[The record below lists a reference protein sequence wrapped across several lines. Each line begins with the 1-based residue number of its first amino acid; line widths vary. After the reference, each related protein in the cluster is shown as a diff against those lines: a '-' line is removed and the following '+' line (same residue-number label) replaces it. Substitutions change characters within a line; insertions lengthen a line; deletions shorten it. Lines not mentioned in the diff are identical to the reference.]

1 MIEKATSAKRSG
13 SGRLIAASVVMLALA
28 GGGYWKWDQ
37 DRQRKIREEVS
48 ALRDEGLIRLHDR
61 EWLRAREVFRKI
73 EALQPGSEDAAKGL
87 REVEEALAR
96 EKQEFVAR
104 RLWLA
109 GKAFDAKRW
118 EEAEAA
124 VKEISDTYPGEAAA
138 AEMAEKIIVARRQEE
153 ISRGLAA
160 GETKLRARDWNG
172 ALTAVDAVLA
182 LDGSHA
188 AAKALRGEIEA
199 AKAQAEADRAKA
211 RGLFEQAKA
220 ADQGKYDKQLT
231 NWLKEANA
239 LAPDDAEIAALL
251 AKVST
256 YTRTLKIPG
265 DFATPAEAMA
275 VLQDQD
281 VLVIAAG
288 TWQGPLVIDKKVEL
302 RGAGAAETIVE
313 CPATVNCAISF
324 GPGAKGA
331 KVSGITF
338 RHQAMD
344 SGAERYSAALV
355 RGGEVTFDGCQFTEA
370 AGHGLMVVEG
380 GKVVATRCALVRNGW
395 DGAAASG
402 EGSSLVVRDS
412 TANANYEHGLD
423 IWNGA
428 SAVFQGNLCTGN
440 GRNGILIDTT
450 AMTEVASNEL
460 HGNHEFGLVLAT
472 TTNGR
477 ATGNRIEA
485 NQLGGLVVRTK
496 AVSALVAKNL
506 LTGQS
511 APALVLETGVPVAGY
526 RNGNELSSD
535 AAAVQVVDFNAPEVA
550 APASP

>member
-1 MIEKATSAKRSG
+1 MTSMDSPAQRSG
-13 SGRLIAASVVMLALA
+13 PGRAIAVSLVLLALA

-48 ALRDEGLIRLHDR
+48 VLRDEGLIRLHDR

-73 EALQPGSEDAAKGL
+73 DELQPGAEDAAKGL

-104 RLWLA
+104 RLLLA

-124 VKEISDTYPGEAAA
+124 VKELSDMYPGETAAV
-138 AEMAEKIIVARRQEE
+138 EMAERIHAARRQEE
-153 ISRGLAA
+153 IARGLAM
-160 GETKLRARDWNG
+160 GEAKLRARDWNG
-172 ALTAVDAVLA
+172 ALTAVDSVLA
-182 LDGSHA
+182 LDGTHA

-211 RGLFEQAKA
+211 RGLFAQAKT
-220 ADQGKYDKQLT
+220 ADQGKYDKQLAD
-231 NWLKEANA
+231 WLKEAAA

-251 AKVST
+251 AKVSA
-256 YTRTLKIPG
+256 YTRTLRIPG
-265 DFATPAEAMA
+265 DFATPAEATA
-275 VLQDQD
+275 ALQDQD

-288 TWQGPLVIDKKVEL
+288 TWKGPLVIDKNVEL
-302 RGAGAAETIVE
+302 RGAGAVETIVE
-313 CPATVNCAISF
+313 CPAAENCAVSF

-370 AGHGLMVVEG
+370 AGHGLIVVEG
-380 GKVVATRCALVRNGW
+380 GKAIATRCAFVRNGW

-423 IWNGA
+423 AWGGA
-428 SAVFQGNLCTGN
+428 STVFNSNLCTGN

-450 AMTEVASNEL
+450 AMAEVVSNEL
-460 HGNHEFGLVLAT
+460 HGNREFGLVLAAAA
-472 TTNGR
+472 NGR
-477 ATGNRIEA
+477 TTGNRIEA
-485 NQLGGLVVRTK
+485 NQLGGLVVRAK
-496 AVSALVAKNL
+496 AGRVEVAKNL
-506 LTGQS
+506 LAAQT
-511 APALVLETGVPVAGY
+511 APALVLEAGVPAAGY
-526 RNGNELSSD
+526 RNANELPTD
-535 AAAVQVVDFNAPEVA
+535 AAAVQVVDFNAPELA
-550 APASP
+550 APVSP

>member
-13 SGRLIAASVVMLALA
+13 SGRLIAASLVLLAVA

-37 DRQRKIREEVS
+37 NRQRKIREEVS

-87 REVEEALAR
+87 NEVEEALAR

-138 AEMAEKIIVARRQEE
+138 AEMAEKIIVARQQEE
-153 ISRGLAA
+153 ISRGLAISEA
-160 GETKLRARDWNG
+160 KLRARDWNG
-172 ALTAVDAVLA
+172 ALAAVDAVLA
-182 LDGSHA
+182 LDGGHA

-288 TWQGPLVIDKKVEL
+288 TWQGPLVIDKKVEI

-355 RGGEVTFDGCQFTEA
+355 RGGQVTFDGCEFNEA
-370 AGHGLMVVEG
+370 AGHGLMVIEG
-380 GKVVATRCALVRNGW
+380 GRAAAAECRFQRNGW

-402 EGSSLVVRDS
+402 AGSVLEVRAS
-412 TANANYEHGLD
+412 VSGANYEHGFD
-423 IWNGA
+423 VWGGA
-428 SAVFQGNLCTGN
+428 SATLAGNLCVTN
-440 GRNGILIDTT
+440 GRNGILVDGAATT
-450 AMTEVASNEL
+450 NLSANETR
-460 HGNHEFGLVLAT
+460 GNREFGLVLA
-472 TTNGR
+472 NAAGGSV
-477 ATGNRIEA
+477 TGNRIEA
-485 NQLGGLVVRTK
+485 NQLGGLVVRAK
-496 AVSALVAKNL
+496 AVSVLVAKNL

-526 RNGNELSSD
+526 HNGNELPSD

>member
-1 MIEKATSAKRSG
+1 MIAVT
-13 SGRLIAASVVMLALA
+13 LVLLALA

-37 DRQRKIREEVS
+37 DRQREIREEVS
-48 ALRDEGLIRLHDR
+48 ALRDEGLIRLHDH

-73 EALQPGSEDAAKGL
+73 EALQPGSEDAAKGV

-109 GKAFDAKRW
+109 GKAFDAMRW

-124 VKEISDTYPGEAAA
+124 VKEISDTYPGETAA

-153 ISRGLAA
+153 ILRGLSISEA
-160 GETKLRARDWNG
+160 KLRARDWNG
-172 ALTAVDAVLA
+172 ALAAVDAVLA
-182 LDGSHA
+182 LDGGHA

-199 AKAQAEADRAKA
+199 AKALAEADRAKA
-211 RGLFEQAKA
+211 RGLFAQAKA
-220 ADQGKYDKQLT
+220 ADQGKYDKQLAD
-231 NWLKEANA
+231 WLKDAAA

-288 TWQGPLVIDKKVEL
+288 TWQGPLVIDKKVEI

-313 CPATVNCAISF
+313 CPATENCAISF
-324 GPGAKGA
+324 GPGAKGT

-423 IWNGA
+423 VWNGA
-428 SAVFQGNLCTGN
+428 SAVFEGNRCTGN

-485 NQLGGLVVRTK
+485 NQLGGLVVRAK

-526 RNGNELSSD
+526 RNGNELPSD
-535 AAAVQVVDFNAPEVA
+535 AAAIQTVDFNAPESA